1 MVDKTHAHD
10 NQPPGNDQESH
21 GPFDPKSD
29 ESHVTGKLKDGVTG
43 EEKQEANR
51 VSGPNC
57 QSQLLPHPGNLSLPM
72 LIRSMTDIP
81 DMSVARR

>member
-43 EEKQEANR
+43 EEKQETNR
-51 VSGPNC
+51 VSGSNC
-57 QSQLLPHPGNLSLPM
+57 QSQLLPHPGNLSL
-72 LIRSMTDIP
+72 TDV
-81 DMSVARR
+81 DTVNDGHT